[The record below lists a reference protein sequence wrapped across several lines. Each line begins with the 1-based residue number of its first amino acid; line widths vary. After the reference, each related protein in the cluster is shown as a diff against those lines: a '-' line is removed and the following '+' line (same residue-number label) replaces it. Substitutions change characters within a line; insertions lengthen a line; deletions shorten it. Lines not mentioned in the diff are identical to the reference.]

1 MHPDELICQFLLN
14 LKMSI
19 TKRNWSFVWNSKS
32 LYATKSKNDA
42 TNSQIFE
49 TPTQPQM
56 TGVLSIFVQ
65 IQSLCLLLVLRF
77 NKMKPLKCYE
87 KYFLLYLNCSFGSR
101 KLPTLTFRKIQKLS
115 DYKLLKKKTPEH
127 IWQYLKSTDFVQ
139 KQKTNLEF

>member
-1 MHPDELICQFLLN
+1 MLN

-42 TNSQIFE
+42 TNNQIFE

-56 TGVLSIFVQ
+56 TGLLSIFVQ
-65 IQSLCLLLVLRF
+65 IQSLCLLLFLRF
-77 NKMKPLKCYE
+77 SKMKPLKCYG
-87 KYFLLYLNCSFGSR
+87 KYFLFYLNYSFVSR

-127 IWQYLKSTDFVQ
+127 IWQYLKSTHFVQ